1 MSPLLAIVKASVR
14 IGPAEMD
21 TQFGSVKLICAF
33 AGDAFAV
40 YVDEGASVG
49 YLRKAIEKMHRVP
62 TAQPQLFL
70 AKTDDGTWLTL
81 TGVEDVTALSEHS
94 GPHTAM
100 PIVTPSSSNDELRS
114 RK

>member
-1 MSPLLAIVKASVR
+1 
-14 IGPAEMD
+14 
-21 TQFGSVKLICAF
+21 
-33 AGDAFAV
+33 V

-62 TAQPQLFL
+62 AAQPQLFL
-70 AKTDDGTWLTL
+70 AKTDDSTWLTL

-100 PIVTPSSSNDELRS
+100 PIVTPNSSNDELRS